1 MNTVLSSAVISKS
14 IFSAN
19 VTCASGHFHSTAK
32 GALMEYHGFTLSE
45 QQLHRVCERIAEM
58 IASNNDSRDEIENRL
73 TELTGEV
80 FNCNGHDHEEVV
92 AQLVI
97 ELLDGWH
104 IKHNQGIMFDVIDT
118 YVRKELFLKDTR
130 AEYYNCVL
138 MSALVN
144 AIRIKNKKQ
153 FDVNTSFS
161 EVMKKACDIIEKDGI
176 GVFGEMSELLFSGKG
191 NAILNISYNLPQ
203 VVWGVR
209 EAYRHAMVYQ
219 FSNKQVG
226 DVVKSAFVY
235 YLYSKFEISVA
246 LATTRVVAHG
256 RDEKKVKYLFYSDIE
271 NVIKMLK
278 YVLGR

>member
-1 MNTVLSSAVISKS
+1 MNTVISSAVISKS

-19 VTCASGHFHSTAK
+19 VTPTSGRFHPATK
-32 GALMEYHGFTLSE
+32 GGTIQYYGLTLSE
-45 QQLHRVCERIAEM
+45 QQLHQVCERIGEM
-58 IASNNDSRDEIENRL
+58 IASNNDSRNELEHRL
-73 TELTGEV
+73 TELTSEV

-104 IKHNQGIMFDVIDT
+104 LKKNQGIMFDVIDT

-130 AEYYNCVL
+130 AEYYNSVL

-153 FDVNTSFS
+153 FRVDTSVS
-161 EVMKKACDIIEKDGI
+161 EVMKKACDIIERDGI

-219 FSNKQVG
+219 FSNRQVG

-235 YLYSKFEISVA
+235 YLYSKFEINVA
-246 LATTRVVAHG
+246 LATTRVVAYG

-278 YVLGR
+278 YILGR